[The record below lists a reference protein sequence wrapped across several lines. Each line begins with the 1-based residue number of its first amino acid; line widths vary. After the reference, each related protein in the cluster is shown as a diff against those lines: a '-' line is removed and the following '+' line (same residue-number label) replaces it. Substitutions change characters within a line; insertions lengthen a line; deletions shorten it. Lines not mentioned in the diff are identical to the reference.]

1 MNMKYDRQ
9 YDDIINL
16 PHHISKKHPQ
26 MSLYARSAQF
36 APFAA
41 LTGYEEAVKETARET
56 NERID
61 IEDELKSIL
70 DGKLQII
77 LEQIKNHPEISITY
91 FIADTKKDGGEYVT
105 VTGLVKKVD
114 LYNQYIY
121 LIDNTEIPINE
132 IIDISGDIFKEYTK
146 DKLII

>member
-16 PHHISKKHPQ
+16 PHHISNKHPQ

-70 DGKLQII
+70 DGKLEII

-121 LIDNTEIPINE
+121 LVDNTEIPINE
-132 IIDISGDIFKEYTK
+132 IIDISGDIFKVYE
-146 DKLII
+146 

>member
-1 MNMKYDRQ
+1 MKYNKK

-41 LTGYEEAVKETARET
+41 LTGYEDAVKETARET
-56 NERID
+56 CNRIE

-70 DGKLQII
+70 DSKLQII
-77 LEQIKNHPEISITY
+77 LEQIKNKPEISVTY
-91 FIADTKKDGGEYVT
+91 FIPDSKKEGGKYVT
-105 VTGLVKKVD
+105 ITGLVKKVD
-114 LYNQYIY
+114 LYNQYVY
-121 LIDNTEIPINE
+121 LADNTEIPINE
-132 IIDISGDIFKEYTK
+132 IIDISGEIFKIYE
-146 DKLII
+146 

>member
-41 LTGYEEAVKETARET
+41 LTGYEEEVKETARET

-91 FIADTKKDGGEYVT
+91 FIADSKKHGGEYVT

-132 IIDISGDIFKEYTK
+132 IIDISGDIFKVYE
-146 DKLII
+146 

>member
-1 MNMKYDRQ
+1 
-9 YDDIINL
+9 
-16 PHHISKKHPQ
+16 

-61 IEDELKSIL
+61 IEDEIKSIL

-132 IIDISGDIFKEYTK
+132 IIDISGDIFKVYE
-146 DKLII
+146 

>member
-91 FIADTKKDGGEYVT
+91 FIADSKKNGGEYVT

-121 LIDNTEIPINE
+121 LIDYTEIPINE
-132 IIDISGDIFKEYTK
+132 IIDISGDIFKVYE
-146 DKLII
+146 

>member
-36 APFAA
+36 ASFAA
-41 LTGYEEAVKETARET
+41 LTGYEEAVKETARKT
-56 NERID
+56 TGKID
-61 IEDELKSIL
+61 IGDELKSIL

-77 LEQIKNHPEISITY
+77 LEEIKNKPEISITY
-91 FIADTKKDGGEYVT
+91 FIADTKKDGGKYVT
-105 VTGLVKKVD
+105 VNGFVKKVD

-121 LIDNTEIPINE
+121 LVDNTEIPINE
-132 IIDISGDIFKEYTK
+132 IIDISSEIFN
-146 DKLII
+146 LSI

>member
-77 LEQIKNHPEISITY
+77 LEQIKNHPEISISY
-91 FIADTKKDGGEYVT
+91 FIADSKKNGGEYVT

-121 LIDNTEIPINE
+121 LIDYTEIPINE
-132 IIDISGDIFKEYTK
+132 IIDISGDIFKVYE
-146 DKLII
+146 

>member
-91 FIADTKKDGGEYVT
+91 FIADSKKNGGEYVT

-121 LIDNTEIPINE
+121 LIDYTEIPINE
-132 IIDISGDIFKEYTK
+132 IIDISGNIFKVYE
-146 DKLII
+146 